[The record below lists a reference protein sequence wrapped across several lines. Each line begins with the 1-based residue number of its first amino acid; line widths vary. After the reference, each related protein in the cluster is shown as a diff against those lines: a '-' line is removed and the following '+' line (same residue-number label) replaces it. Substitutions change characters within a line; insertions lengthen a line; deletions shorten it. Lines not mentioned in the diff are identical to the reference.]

1 MKDIHK
7 NPIFYYVLAPV
18 VAICWL
24 ASVAMVSLPKA
35 EVNWQKQT
43 VEYDKAQ
50 KIIAEILKIN
60 PERLTFADL
69 QAGKD
74 EFDYAVAVEK
84 IAGLCDIK
92 SSNYKLSSGIR
103 ITSGGQKSQ
112 SANVLLR
119 ETNITKFAK
128 FLSTIQLHWPN
139 LQCTQLK
146 LTYKKGLTDIW
157 DADLKLKY
165 FY

>member
-7 NPIFYYVLAPV
+7 NPIFYYILAPF

-35 EVNWQKQT
+35 RENWQRQT

-50 KIIAEILKIN
+50 KIIAEILTIN
-60 PERLTFADL
+60 PERLTFADS

-74 EFDYAVAVEK
+74 EFDYAIAVEK
-84 IAGLCDIK
+84 VAGLCGIK
-92 SSNYKLSSGIR
+92 SSDYKLSSGIR

-119 ETNITKFAK
+119 ETNIIKFAK